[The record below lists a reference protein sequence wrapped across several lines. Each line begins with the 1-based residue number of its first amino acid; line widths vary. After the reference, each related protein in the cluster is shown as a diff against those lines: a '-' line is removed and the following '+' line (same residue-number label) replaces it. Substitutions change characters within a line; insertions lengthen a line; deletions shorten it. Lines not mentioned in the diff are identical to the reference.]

1 MWDERYAVE
10 DYVYGTEPS
19 GVLIRRN
26 HWLKPGARA
35 LCVADG
41 EGRNSVYLAGQGLKV
56 TAFDGAAPAV
66 EKARRLAAERGVEVD
81 YAVQDVFDWSW
92 PVAEFDLVVGIFI
105 QFVGPAGRAML
116 FDKMKAALKPGGV
129 LLLHGYTPQQLRYG
143 TGGPGVAENLYTAGM
158 LRKAFADMRV
168 QVLEDYEL
176 NIQEG
181 RGHNGRSA
189 LIDMIAVK
197 R

>member
-26 HWLKPGARA
+26 NWLKPGAKA

-41 EGRNSVYLAGQGLKV
+41 EGRNSVYLAQLGLKV
-56 TAFDGAAPAV
+56 TAFDGAAAAV
-66 EKARRLAAERGVEVD
+66 DKARRLAAERGVEVD
-81 YAVQDVFDWSW
+81 YSVQDAFDWDW
-92 PVAEFDLVVGIFI
+92 PRESFDLVAGIFI
-105 QFVGPAGRAML
+105 QFVGPDGRAVL
-116 FDKMKAALKPGGV
+116 FERMKAALKPGGV
-129 LLLHGYTPQQLRYG
+129 LLLHGYTPRQLQFG

-176 NIQEG
+176 DIREG
-181 RGHNGRSA
+181 RGHVGRSA
-189 LIDMIAVK
+189 LIDMIAV
-197 R
+197 RR

>member
-26 HWLKPGARA
+26 HWLKPGAKT

-41 EGRNSVYLAGQGLKV
+41 EGRNSVYLAQQGLKV
-56 TAFDGAAPAV
+56 TAFDGAAAAV
-66 EKARRLAAERGVEVD
+66 DKARRLAAGRGVEVE
-81 YAVQDVFDWSW
+81 YSVQDVFDWDW
-92 PVAEFDLVVGIFI
+92 PVAEFHLVVGIFI
-105 QFVGPAGRAML
+105 QFVGPEGRAML
-116 FDKMKAALKPGGV
+116 FDKMKQALKPGGV
-129 LLLHGYTPQQLRYG
+129 LLLHGYTPRQLQFG

-158 LRKAFADMRV
+158 LRKAFADMQV
-168 QVLEDYEL
+168 QVIEDYEL
-176 NIQEG
+176 DIREG
-181 RGHNGRSA
+181 RGHVGRSA
-189 LIDMIAVK
+189 LIDLIAVK